1 MREPVHRQ
9 EEGDMSEE
17 PKKNEAVFQRLIEEG
32 YNSGHLDVLYEIFA
46 VDFVEHQAGLFLP
59 PQMA

>member
-1 MREPVHRQ
+1 
-9 EEGDMSEE
+9 MSEE